1 MGIARIAIC
10 DTSERLSPDSIDQG
24 VVRLAELTIEMEYT
38 SETSLY
44 ACRYGRAVVST
55 SSNANTWI
63 SVGPPRGFSS
73 LSAFTDCRTAAPSVT
88 ESVL

>member
-1 MGIARIAIC
+1 MGIVRIIIC
-10 DTSERLSPDSIDQG
+10 DTLERLSPDSIDQG
-24 VVRLAELTIEMEYT
+24 VIRLAELTIEMEYT

-44 ACRYGRAVVST
+44 TCRYRRAVVST

-63 SVGPPRGFSS
+63 SVGPLRGFSP
-73 LSAFTDCRTAAPSVT
+73 LSTFTDYRTVTPSVT